1 MGVRFDGSNGW
12 GKVTTASRWK
22 LRWPLGVALALL
34 LGFNLPLAQAQET
47 EDEVFEDEFVEE
59 EPLEEEW
66 AEDESL
72 EEEAQPQISHPDEF
86 YQLDDNPL
94 NPLGDNLDLL
104 IQTQINE
111 DLWASMMGDLPC
123 LDPTTECIAQLQTM
137 AVENNLALTIIQERI
152 DTIEMRIDE
161 ARSLNQ
167 QAVQIDI
174 FDPLLTRYLQF
185 DEASGR
191 GFLDNLFG
199 IFTDPLSAINEIL
212 SLIGM
217 PLLRGV
223 TNTNARAQQTAL
235 AISDLQ
241 VKVTQIEQEKR
252 KMAEALREQVMLEV
266 LEFDAT
272 RREFQI
278 SQEIARRA
286 TTQHRLLEIDY
297 RFSDQIDSVT
307 YLGHLSQLDRQKA
320 DTYRAWARLRTRLA
334 RIQMMVLGQEE

>member
-1 MGVRFDGSNGW
+1 MLVRFAGLNGW
-12 GKVTTASRWK
+12 GKMTTASRSR
-22 LRWPLGVALALL
+22 LRWPLAVALVLL
-34 LGFNLPLAQAQET
+34 MLPGFNLYPSLAQAQGT
-47 EDEVFEDEFVEE
+47 EDDLEAIDDDGGEE
-59 EPLEEEW
+59 EDWGGEDTQPL
-66 AEDESL
+66 
-72 EEEAQPQISHPDEF
+72 ISHPDDF

-94 NPLGDNLDLL
+94 NPIGNNLDLL

-111 DLWASMMGDLPC
+111 DLWAAMMGDLPC

-152 DTIEMRIDE
+152 DAIGMRIDE

-174 FDPLLTRYLQF
+174 FDPLLSRYLQF
-185 DEASGR
+185 DQSSGR

-199 IFTDPLSAINEIL
+199 IFTDPLRSINEIL

-217 PLLRGV
+217 PLLRGATQ
-223 TNTNARAQQTAL
+223 TNTRAQQTAL

-252 KMAEALREQVMLEV
+252 RMAEVLREQVMMEV

-286 TTQHRLLEIDY
+286 TVQHRLLEVDY
-297 RFSDQIDSVT
+297 RFSDRIDSVT
-307 YLGHLSQLDRQKA
+307 YLGRLSQLDQTKA
-320 DTYRAWARLRTRLA
+320 ATYRAWARLRTRMA
-334 RIQMMVLGQEE
+334 RIQAMVLGRGD

>member
-1 MGVRFDGSNGW
+1 M
-12 GKVTTASRWK
+12 TTASRWK
-22 LRWPLGVALALL
+22 LRWPLGVALALAL
-34 LGFNLPLAQAQET
+34 LLPGFNPCPVQAQET
-47 EDEVFEDEFVEE
+47 EEEEVFDEEPLEDEFVEDE
-59 EPLEEEW
+59 
-66 AEDESL
+66 ESL
-72 EEEAQPQISHPDEF
+72 DEEALGEDSPQISHPDEF

-94 NPLGDNLDLL
+94 NPIGDNLDLL
-104 IQTQINE
+104 IQTQINA
-111 DLWASMMGDLPC
+111 DLWAAMMGDLPC
-123 LDPTTECIAQLQTM
+123 LDPTTECIAQLQSM
-137 AVENNLALTIIQERI
+137 AVENNLALTVIQERI
-152 DTIEMRIDE
+152 DVIEQRIDE
-161 ARSLNQ
+161 ARDLNQ

-174 FDPLLTRYLQF
+174 FDPLLSRYLQF
-185 DEASGR
+185 DQSSGR

-199 IFTDPLSAINEIL
+199 LFTNPLSSINEIL

-223 TNTNARAQQTAL
+223 TNTNTRAQQTTL

-252 KMAEALREQVMLEV
+252 KMAETLREQVMLEI

-286 TTQHRLLEIDY
+286 TVQHRLLEVDY
-297 RFSDQIDSVT
+297 RFSDRIDSVT

>member
-1 MGVRFDGSNGW
+1 MLS
-12 GKVTTASRWK
+12 
-22 LRWPLGVALALL
+22 
-34 LGFNLPLAQAQET
+34 GFSLYPVQAQMND
-47 EDEVFEDEFVEE
+47 EDEAYLDDGWNEDG
-59 EPLEEEW
+59 
-66 AEDESL
+66 DGDT
-72 EEEAQPQISHPDEF
+72 QPQISDPDEF
-86 YQLDDNPL
+86 YQLDNNPL
-94 NPLGDNLDLL
+94 NPIGDNLDLL
-104 IQTQINE
+104 IQTQINA
-111 DLWASMMGDLPC
+111 DLWAAMMGDLPC

-137 AVENNLALTIIQERI
+137 AVENNLALTLIQERI
-152 DTIEMRIDE
+152 DAIEQRIDQ

-174 FDPLLTRYLQF
+174 LDPLLSRYLQF
-185 DEASGR
+185 DQNSGR

-199 IFTDPLSAINEIL
+199 LFASPLRSINEIL

-217 PLLRGV
+217 PLLRGM
-223 TNTNARAQQTAL
+223 TQTNARAQQTTL

-252 KMAEALREQVMLEV
+252 RMAELLREQVMVEL

-297 RFSDQIDSVT
+297 RFSDRIDSVT

-334 RIQMMVLGQEE
+334 RIQAMVLGEGN

>member
-1 MGVRFDGSNGW
+1 MRVRFDGSSGW
-12 GKVTTASRWK
+12 AKVTPASRWK
-22 LRWPLGVALALL
+22 LRWPLAVALALL
-34 LGFNLPLAQAQET
+34 LGFSLSPVQAQET
-47 EDEVFEDEFVEE
+47 EEEVFEEEVFEEDWGDEGSGNTQ
-59 EPLEEEW
+59 PL
-66 AEDESL
+66 
-72 EEEAQPQISHPDEF
+72 ISHPDEF

-104 IQTQINE
+104 IQTQINA
-111 DLWASMMGDLPC
+111 DLWAAMMGDLPC

-152 DTIEMRIDE
+152 DAIEMRIDE

-167 QAVQIDI
+167 QAVRMDVL
-174 FDPLLTRYLQF
+174 DPLMSRYLQF
-185 DEASGR
+185 DQSSGR
-191 GFLDNLFG
+191 GFLNNLFG
-199 IFTDPLSAINEIL
+199 IFTDPLRSINEIL
-212 SLIGM
+212 SLIGI
-217 PLLRGV
+217 PLVRGITQ
-223 TNTNARAQQTAL
+223 TNTAAQTNAL

-252 KMAEALREQVMLEV
+252 KMAETLREQVMLEV

-286 TTQHRLLEIDY
+286 TVQHRILEIDY
-297 RFSDQIDSVT
+297 RFSSRIDSVT